1 MPQPPLLK
9 IDESNRSAHYYIEEG
24 HECFFFHE
32 YTARKGYAHS
42 DGNGLVINLKKSV
55 LLKGQPQYKYKGQA
69 INTSASMLRAAF
81 EKAAWVFKDATIAP
95 IPPSKLPAHPEYDDR
110 MMQVVRKA
118 CDGKGADVRELLR
131 QAQSYE
137 ASHTQVDGQRK
148 KPHELEAMYTV
159 EGLPPKGTVVLVD
172 DVLTTGAHFVAV
184 RNVIRATYPDRRVLG
199 MFIARRVPSNPFEDF
214 EAL

>member
-1 MPQPPLLK
+1 MLQKRVAFHARPVRRLPRVEPKRRRQAPTLVARARPVAKHVVGGFVLPKRCVAVDGLL
-9 IDESNRSAHYYIEEG
+9 G
-24 HECFFFHE
+24 LQF
-32 YTARKGYAHS
+32 
-42 DGNGLVINLKKSV
+42 DG
-55 LLKGQPQYKYKGQA
+55 P
-69 INTSASMLRAAF
+69 
-81 EKAAWVFKDATIAP
+81 TIAP
-95 IPPSKLPAHPEYDDR
+95 IPPSKLPTHPEYDDR
-110 MMQVVRKA
+110 MMQVVKLA
-118 CDGKGADVRELLR
+118 CGGKGADVRELLR

-159 EGLPPKGTVVLVD
+159 EGPPPKGTVILVD

-184 RNVIRATYPDRRVLG
+184 RNVMRAAYPDRRVLG

>member
-1 MPQPPLLK
+1 MPPPPLLK
-9 IDESNRSAHYYIEEG
+9 IDESNRSAHYYIEEA

-55 LLKGQPQYKYKGQA
+55 LHKGQQQYKYKGQA
-69 INTSASMLRAAF
+69 IVKCGTMLRAAF

-95 IPPSKLPAHPEYDDR
+95 IPPSKLPTHPEYDDR
-110 MMQVVRKA
+110 MMQIVKLA
-118 CDGKGADVRELLR
+118 CSGKGADVRELLR

-159 EGLPPKGTVVLVD
+159 EGPPPKGIVILVD

>member
-1 MPQPPLLK
+1 MPPPPLLK
-9 IDESNRSAHYYIEEG
+9 IDESNRSAHFYLEDE

-42 DGNGLVINLKKSV
+42 DGNNLVLNLKKPV
-55 LLKGQPQYKYKGQA
+55 LLKGQPQYRYKGQA
-69 INTSASMLRAAF
+69 INTCATMLRAAL

-95 IPPSKLPAHPEYDDR
+95 IPPSKVPSHPEYDDR
-110 MMQVVRKA
+110 IMQIISKA
-118 CDGKGADVRELLR
+118 CEGKGADVRNLLR

-137 ASHTQVDGQRK
+137 ASHTQADGQRK
-148 KPHELEAMYTV
+148 KPHELEALYAL
-159 EGLPPKGTVVLVD
+159 EGPPPKGTVILVD

-184 RNVIRATYPDRRVLG
+184 RNVIRAAYPDRRVLG
-199 MFIARRVPSNPFEDF
+199 MFVARRVPSNPFEDF